1 MDHGPPACA
10 GVIEDLLYQPARRR
24 AVGHASVFD
33 GQPDHLHA
41 VGLRRGDEH
50 WDTEQ
55 VELEV
60 LEQGREQVDALR
72 PKDIEIST
80 EVSRP
85 ARSGQ
90 TRAALAGSEG
100 QTDATGQRR
109 GSEPGD
115 AQRIGEA
122 GSNQADT
129 VAQVV

>member
-1 MDHGPPACA
+1 MDHRLTACA

-41 VGLRRGDEH
+41 VGLRRGDER

-72 PKDIEIST
+72 PKDIEIGT
-80 EVSRP
+80 EAYDVT
-85 ARSGQ
+85 ARELPDGERDA
-90 TRAALAGSEG
+90 TYPKIVALAPVFAEYQSKTARAIPLFELVR
-100 QTDATGQRR
+100 T
-109 GSEPGD
+109 
-115 AQRIGEA
+115 
-122 GSNQADT
+122 
-129 VAQVV
+129 